1 MQERQRAIVV
11 LGMHRS
17 GTSAIARG
25 LTTLGVEL
33 GDNLMPAAQSNN
45 ERGFWEDQEIVDIN
59 TDILKEL
66 GHTWHSLK
74 PLSTERLASFDNS
87 ELQQRALSY
96 LREFFGDAP
105 LFGLKDPRISLLLPF
120 WLRVFEKAGI
130 QPAFVLSLRHP
141 LSVAHSLHK
150 RDGFTQAK
158 SLYLWL
164 DYMLQGLLHS
174 RGQRVA
180 VLSYDRL
187 MSSPAEQIL
196 RLAEQLGLPAPAE
209 GELAEYIEEFLSS
222 DLQHSRLSADGHELA
237 EQAPSEVIECFDLLR
252 RLADDELAIAST
264 ESQQSIGRLHDH
276 CLALRPTLEALHQ
289 QDRLHSEAL
298 LEARATLDSLQFV
311 IAKQSLELE
320 DAQQRLNDIARL
332 TANLEHSESLLA
344 SSRAS
349 LEEIHRSASWTL
361 TKPLRFAS
369 RMARGRRG
377 EALVSLRNYLHQIGR
392 AIYWRIPAAQRERLL
407 LTAYRRFGFAFNGL
421 GHYERWKRQLDQQAQ
436 PQAHWATELTDI
448 YQVEPCESLEGRIAI
463 HLHMYYSDL
472 AEEFRDYLSHMPF
485 PYDLYVSVKD
495 EIGLRACKAT
505 FANQPNQG
513 SLRVEIVPNRGR
525 DIAPM
530 FCQFG
535 DALKQY
541 DYLLHL
547 HSKKSLFN
555 NGATDGWREYLC
567 QSLAGSERQI
577 RAIFELLSS
586 GKAGIVYPQNFERL
600 HYVANT
606 WLANRAMGHQW
617 CQRLGISDIP
627 DGYFHFPAGS
637 MFWASRQALAP
648 LFEAGITLEDF
659 AEEAGQTDGTFA
671 HCLERLLVLTSQ
683 SQGLPP
689 AILRCQHTNSWSA
702 WRFDSYLARS
712 EEDLQRQI
720 SNPNI
725 KTVAFDIFDTLLLR
739 PLLDPESIKRLTA
752 QRVDKGTAEKYLRYR
767 AIAEARAREKAG
779 RDITTAEIFDE
790 LGRLAGIEK
799 GTLLALRQR
808 EEETEFACVTPR
820 PESIALLRYAKR
832 LGKRVVLLS
841 DMFLPQSVITAML
854 QKSSILQWDKL
865 YISGEI
871 GVRKDTGQLYELALR
886 DEQLQPEQMLMVG
899 DNERSDVQIPGDMG
913 LGLLHV
919 LKPIDLARGL
929 PHWNRLVANVHRRD
943 DLSAELALGLL
954 LRRNFAKIAFGT
966 FRPTA
971 FSQGSAELL
980 GYNVVGPLL
989 THFVTWLRE
998 RAQRDGIERLYFL
1011 SREGKLLKA
1020 AFDLWDEREPAAT
1033 SSRYLVLSRRAVSV
1047 PRLKDFDDVLT
1058 LARPNYFAGTLEN
1071 LLEARFGVTLTDAD
1085 LRDLEARGLW
1095 KARQLLDIGN
1105 NNVSHIEPVLRH
1117 LLPRILAQAEI
1128 EAPALRRY
1136 LEDSQLTAGG
1146 AVAVVDVG
1154 YSGTIQRHLN
1164 AWLKHPVNGYY
1175 LVTDELV
1182 DAFAGEAGVFAD
1194 GCFSDRVSRATR
1206 GNCSL
1211 FDQNFMLEQLLS
1223 ADDAQVN
1230 HYRLDTDGTPLAQ
1243 YQALEDEELAA
1254 REIRHQI
1261 QSGAL
1266 AYLTDVLDVRATLH
1280 ADFLPPRELARDIWS
1295 TFSENPDEDER
1306 QLLKRLVLDDHY
1318 CGRGLVS

>member
-25 LTTLGVEL
+25 LTTLSVEL

-59 TDILKEL
+59 TDVLNEL

-74 PLSTERLASFDNS
+74 PLSTERLACFEGSH
-87 ELQQRALSY
+87 LQQRALKY
-96 LREFFGDAP
+96 LREFFGDP
-105 LFGLKDPRISLLLPF
+105 PVFGLKDPRISLLLPF
-120 WLRVFEKAGI
+120 WLRVFELARI

-141 LSVAHSLHK
+141 LSVANSLHK
-150 RDGFTQAK
+150 RDGFTEAK

-174 RGQRVA
+174 RDQQTI

-187 MSSPAEQIL
+187 MSEPSEQIL
-196 RLAEQLGLPAPAE
+196 RLGEQLRLPTPDEAE
-209 GELAEYIEEFLSS
+209 LGEYIQRFLSTE
-222 DLQHSRLSADGHELA
+222 LQHSRFSFDGHELA
-237 EQAPSEVIECFDLLR
+237 ERAPREVFECFDLLR
-252 RLADDELAIAST
+252 RLADGDLILGSSETHQRI
-264 ESQQSIGRLHDH
+264 ERLREH
-276 CLALRPTLEALHQ
+276 CYALRPTLEALHQ
-289 QDRLHSEAL
+289 QDCLHNEAL
-298 LEARATLDSLQFV
+298 EESRATVDSLQFV

-320 DAQQRLNDIARL
+320 DAQQRLNEIARL

-349 LEEIHRSASWTL
+349 LEEIRRSVSWTL
-361 TKPLRFAS
+361 TKPLRFLS
-369 RMARGRRG
+369 RLARGRPG
-377 EALVSLRNYLHQIGR
+377 EALVSLRNYLHQVGR
-392 AIYWRIPAAQRERLL
+392 TIYWRVPVAQRERLL
-407 LTAYRRFGFAFNGL
+407 LAAYRHFGFAFKGL
-421 GHYERWKRQLDQQAQ
+421 GHYERWKRQLDQQVQ
-436 PQAHWATELTDI
+436 PQAHWPTELTDI
-448 YQVEPCESLEGRIAI
+448 YQVAPCEALEGRVAI
-463 HLHMYYSDL
+463 HLHMYYCDL
-472 AEEFRDYLSHMPF
+472 AEEFRSYLHHMPF
-485 PYDLYVSVKD
+485 RYDLYVSVKD
-495 EIGLRACKAT
+495 EVGLRACKAT
-505 FANQPNQG
+505 FANLPNQDK
-513 SLRVEIVPNRGR
+513 LLVEIVPNRGR

-535 DALKQY
+535 NALKQY

-577 RAIFELLSS
+577 RSIFALLSS

-617 CQRLGISDIP
+617 CQRLGITDIP
-627 DGYFHFPAGS
+627 ESYFHFPAGS
-637 MFWASRQALAP
+637 MFWASRKALAP

-689 AILRCQHTNSWSA
+689 SILRCQHTNSWSA
-702 WRFDSYLARS
+702 WRFDNYLARS
-712 EEDLQRQI
+712 EQDLQRQI
-720 SNPNI
+720 SNPTI

-767 AIAEARAREKAG
+767 AVAEARAREKAG

-854 QKSSILQWDKL
+854 QKAGILQWDKL

-886 DEQLQPEQMLMVG
+886 EEQLQPEQMLMVG

-919 LKPIDLARGL
+919 LKPVDLARGL
-929 PHWNRLVANVHRRD
+929 PHWNRLVADIRSRD

-954 LRRNFAKIAFGT
+954 IRRNFAKIAFGT
-966 FRPTA
+966 FRPGA
-971 FSQGSAELL
+971 ISQGSAELL

-989 THFVTWLRE
+989 THFVTWLRG
-998 RAQRDGIERLYFL
+998 RAHHDGIERLYFL

-1020 AFDLWDEREPAAT
+1020 AFDLWAEREPSAST
-1033 SSRYLVLSRRAVSV
+1033 SHYLVLSRRAVSV
-1047 PRLKDFDDVLT
+1047 PRLSNLEDVLT

-1071 LLEARFGVTLTDAD
+1071 LLDARFGVILDNAD
-1085 LRDLEARGLW
+1085 MRDLEARGLW
-1095 KARQLLDIGN
+1095 STGQLLDIGN
-1105 NNVSHIEPVLRH
+1105 NDVSHIEPVLRH
-1117 LLPRILAQAEI
+1117 LLPRILAQAEL
-1128 EAPALRRY
+1128 EGPALQRY
-1136 LEDSQLTAGG
+1136 LENSDLTGEG
-1146 AVAVVDVG
+1146 AIAVVDVG

-1164 AWLKHPVNGYY
+1164 AWLGRPVNGYY
-1175 LVTDELV
+1175 MVTDELV
-1182 DAFAGEAGVFAD
+1182 DAFAGQSDVFAD
-1194 GCFSDRVSRATR
+1194 GCFSDRVSRASR

-1230 HYRLDTDGTPLAQ
+1230 HYRLDADGMPVAHFQDLG
-1243 YQALEDEELAA
+1243 EEELSA
-1254 REIRHQI
+1254 RDTRHQI
-1261 QSGAL
+1261 QHGAL
-1266 AYLTDVLDVRATLH
+1266 AYLQDVLDVRATLH
-1280 ADFLPPRELARDIWS
+1280 ADFLPPRELAMDIWS
-1295 TFSENPDEDER
+1295 TFSGSPDEDECK
-1306 QLLKRLVLDDHY
+1306 LLKRLVLDDRY

>member
-59 TDILKEL
+59 TDVLEEL

-74 PLSTERLASFDNS
+74 PLSAEGLASFEGS
-87 ELQQRALSY
+87 ALQKRALDY
-96 LREFFGDAP
+96 LREFFGQAP

-120 WLRVFEKAGI
+120 WLRVFELAGI
-130 QPAFVLSLRHP
+130 EPAFILSLRHP
-141 LSVAHSLHK
+141 LSVASSLHK
-150 RDGFTQAK
+150 RDGFSEAK
-158 SLYLWL
+158 GLYLWL

-174 RGQRVA
+174 RGQQAA

-187 MSSPAEQIL
+187 MSAPAEQIR
-196 RLAEQLGLPAPAE
+196 RLATQLNLPAPAQS
-209 GELAEYIEEFLSS
+209 ELSEYIEKFLSA
-222 DLQHSRLSADGHELA
+222 DLQHSRFSRDGNQLVER
-237 EQAPSEVIECFDLLR
+237 APGEVVECFELLH
-252 RLADDELAIAST
+252 RLADDELALGSPEAL
-264 ESQQSIGRLHDH
+264 QQIERLSEH
-276 CLALRPTLEALHQ
+276 CRALRPTLEALHQ
-289 QDRLHSEAL
+289 QDCLHLAAL
-298 LEARATLDSLQFV
+298 QESRATIDSLQFV
-311 IAKQSLELE
+311 IAKQNLELE

-344 SSRAS
+344 SARGS
-349 LEEIHRSASWTL
+349 LDEIQRSVSWTL
-361 TKPLRFAS
+361 TKPVRFAS

-392 AIYWRIPAAQRERLL
+392 SIYWRIPAAQRERLL
-407 LTAYRRFGFAFNGL
+407 LTAYRRFGFAFQGL

-436 PQAHWATELTDI
+436 PPAHWPTELTDI
-448 YQVEPCESLEGRIAI
+448 YQVAPCEALDGRIAI
-463 HLHMYYSDL
+463 HLHMYYCDL
-472 AEEFRDYLSHMPF
+472 AEEFRGYLSHMPF

-495 EIGLRACKAT
+495 EVGLRACKAT
-505 FANQPNQG
+505 FANLPHQG
-513 SLRVEIVPNRGR
+513 SLQVEIVPNRGR

-535 DALKQY
+535 EALKQY

-586 GKAGIVYPQNFERL
+586 RQAGIVYPQNFERL

-617 CQRLGISDIP
+617 CQRLGITDIP
-627 DGYFHFPAGS
+627 ESYFHFPAGS
-637 MFWASRQALAP
+637 MFWASREALAP
-648 LFEAGITLEDF
+648 LFEAGISLDDF

-671 HCLERLLVLTSQ
+671 HCLERLLVLTSR

-702 WRFDSYLARS
+702 WRFDTYLARN
-712 EEDLQRQI
+712 EQDLQRQI
-720 SNPNI
+720 SNPTI

-820 PESIALLRYAKR
+820 PDSIALLRYAKR

-841 DMFLPQSVITAML
+841 DMFLPQPVITAML

-865 YISGEI
+865 YISGEV

-886 DEQLQPEQMLMVG
+886 EEQLLPEQMLMIG

-913 LGLLHV
+913 LDLLHV
-919 LKPIDLARGL
+919 LKPVDLARGL
-929 PHWNRLVANVHRRD
+929 PHWSRLVESIRGRD

-966 FRPTA
+966 FRPAA

-998 RAQRDGIERLYFL
+998 RAERDGTERLYFL

-1020 AFDLWDEREPAAT
+1020 AFDLWEEREPGTASAH
-1033 SSRYLVLSRRAVSV
+1033 YLVLSRRAVSV
-1047 PRLKDFDDVLT
+1047 PRLGDFDDILT
-1058 LARPNYFAGTLEN
+1058 LARPNYFSGTLEN
-1071 LLEARFGVTLTDAD
+1071 LLAARFGVVLDD
-1085 LRDLEARGLW
+1085 VELHDLEARGLW
-1095 KARQLLDIGN
+1095 NAGRLLDIGN
-1105 NNVSHIEPVLRH
+1105 NDVSHIEPVLRH
-1117 LLPRILAQAEI
+1117 LMPRILAQAEL
-1128 EAPALRRY
+1128 EAPALQRY
-1136 LEDSQLTAGG
+1136 LEESGLTDEGKL
-1146 AVAVVDVG
+1146 AVVDVG

-1164 AWLKHPVNGYY
+1164 AWLERPINGYY
-1175 LVTDELV
+1175 MVTDELV
-1182 DAFAGEAGVFAD
+1182 DTFAGHYGVIAD

-1211 FDQNFMLEQLLS
+1211 FDQNFLLEQLLS

-1230 HYRLDTDGTPLAQ
+1230 HYQLEDDGSLAARFQ
-1243 YQALEDEELAA
+1243 DLGDEELAA
-1254 REIRHQI
+1254 RDIRQQI
-1261 QSGAL
+1261 QGGAL
-1266 AYLTDVLDVRATLH
+1266 AYLRDVLDIRATLH
-1280 ADFLPPRELARDIWS
+1280 ADFLPPRDLAKDIWA
-1295 TFSENPDEDER
+1295 TFSVSPDEEER
-1306 QLLKRLVLDDHY
+1306 KLLKQLVLDDHY

>member
-25 LTTLGVEL
+25 LTTLGVDL

-59 TDILKEL
+59 TDVLGAL
-66 GHTWHSLK
+66 GHTWHSLR
-74 PLSTERLASFDNS
+74 PLDAQQLASFDGS
-87 ELQQRALSY
+87 DLQERALNY
-96 LREFFGDAP
+96 LREYFADTP
-105 LFGLKDPRISLLLPF
+105 ILGLKDPRISLLLPF
-120 WLRVFEKAGI
+120 WLRVFERAGI
-130 QPAFVLSLRHP
+130 EPAFVLSLRHP
-141 LSVAHSLHK
+141 LSVASSLHK
-150 RDGFTQAK
+150 RDGFSEAK
-158 SLYLWL
+158 GLYLWL
-164 DYMLQGLLHS
+164 DYMLQGLRYS
-174 RGQRVA
+174 RGQHAA
-180 VLSYDRL
+180 VLSYDQL
-187 MSSPAEQIL
+187 MGDPAQQIL
-196 RLAEQLGLPAPAE
+196 RLGKQLGLPAPTQSQ
-209 GELAEYIEEFLSS
+209 LDDYIEKFLST
-222 DLQHSRLSADGHELA
+222 DLQHSQFSADGHDLIDR
-237 EQAPSEVIECFDLLR
+237 APDEVRECFDLLQ
-252 RLADDELAIAST
+252 RLASDELPLDAPETLSRID
-264 ESQQSIGRLHDH
+264 RLSER
-276 CLALRPTLEALHQ
+276 CKALRSTLEALHQ
-289 QDRLHSEAL
+289 QDCLHSEVL
-298 LEARATLDSLQFV
+298 QESHATIDSLQFV
-311 IAKQSLELE
+311 IARQSLELE
-320 DAQQRLNDIARL
+320 DAQQRLNEIARL
-332 TANLEHSESLLA
+332 SANLEHSQSLLA
-344 SSRAS
+344 GAQRS
-349 LEEIHRSASWTL
+349 LDEIQRSVSWTL

-369 RMARGRRG
+369 RLARGRRG
-377 EALVSLRNYLHQIGR
+377 EALVSLRNYLHQVGR
-392 AIYWRIPAAQRERLL
+392 SIYWRIPPAQRERLL

-421 GHYERWKRQLDQQAQ
+421 GHYERWKRQLEQQAQ
-436 PQAHWATELTDI
+436 PAAHWPTELTDI
-448 YQVEPCESLEGRIAI
+448 YQIAPCDALEGRIAI

-472 AEEFRDYLSHMPF
+472 AEEFRSYLSHMPF

-495 EIGLRACKAT
+495 EVGLRACKAQ
-505 FANQPNQG
+505 FANLPQQG
-513 SLRVEIVPNRGR
+513 TLQVEIVPNRGR

-535 DALKQY
+535 AVLQQY

-577 RAIFELLSS
+577 RSIFQLLSS
-586 GKAGIVYPQNFERL
+586 RQAGIVYPQNFERL

-627 DGYFHFPAGS
+627 ESYFHFPAGS
-637 MFWASRQALAP
+637 MFWASREALAP
-648 LFEAGITLEDF
+648 LFAAGISLDDF

-671 HCLERLLVLTSQ
+671 HCLERLLVLTSR

-689 AILRCQHTNSWSA
+689 AILRCQHSNSWSA

-712 EEDLQRQI
+712 EQDLQRQI
-720 SNPNI
+720 ANPAI
-725 KTVAFDIFDTLLLR
+725 RTVAFDIFDTLLLR

-767 AIAEARAREKAG
+767 AVAEARAREKAG

-799 GTLLALRQR
+799 GTLQALRQR

-841 DMFLPQSVITAML
+841 DMFLPQPVITAML
-854 QKSSILQWDKL
+854 QKARILQWDKL
-865 YISGEI
+865 YISGEV

-886 DEQLQPEQMLMVG
+886 EEQLLPEQMLMVG

-913 LGLLHV
+913 MELLHV
-919 LKPIDLARGL
+919 LKPVDLARGL
-929 PHWNRLVANVHRRD
+929 PHWSRLVENTRGRD

-966 FRPTA
+966 FRPAA

-998 RAQRDGIERLYFL
+998 RAERDGIERLYFL

-1020 AFDLWDEREPAAT
+1020 AFDLWAAREPGTAA
-1033 SSRYLVLSRRAVSV
+1033 SHYLVLSRRAVSV
-1047 PRLKDFDDVLT
+1047 PRLRSFDDVLT
-1058 LARPNYFAGTLEN
+1058 LARPNYFSGTLEN
-1071 LLEARFGVTLTDAD
+1071 LLAARFGVALTEEE
-1085 LRDLEARGLW
+1085 LLDLEARGLW
-1095 KARQLLDIGN
+1095 SAGRLLDIGN
-1105 NNVSHIEPVLRH
+1105 NDVSHIEPVLRH
-1117 LLPRILAQAEI
+1117 LLPRILAQAEL
-1128 EAPALRRY
+1128 EAPALQRY
-1136 LEDSQLTAGG
+1136 LEDSGLTTAG
-1146 AVAVVDVG
+1146 ALAVVDVG

-1164 AWLKHPVNGYY
+1164 AWLERPVNGYY
-1175 LVTDELV
+1175 MVTDELV
-1182 DAFAGEAGVFAD
+1182 DAFASDARVFAD
-1194 GCFSDRVSRATR
+1194 GCFSDRVSRASR

-1211 FDQNFMLEQLLS
+1211 FDQNFLLEQLLS
-1223 ADDAQVN
+1223 ADDAQIN
-1230 HYRLDTDGTPLAQ
+1230 HYQLEADGTLLARFQ
-1243 YQALEDEELAA
+1243 GLGEEELAA
-1254 REIRHQI
+1254 REIRQQI
-1261 QSGAL
+1261 QGGAL
-1266 AYLTDVLDVRATLH
+1266 AYLQDVLDIRATLH
-1280 ADFLPPRELARDIWS
+1280 SDFLPPRDLAKDIWS
-1295 TFSENPDEDER
+1295 TFSVSPDEEER
-1306 QLLKRLVLDDHY
+1306 KLLKRLVLDDHY

>member
-25 LTTLGVEL
+25 LTTLGVVL

-59 TDILKEL
+59 TDILEEL

-74 PLSTERLASFDNS
+74 PLSSQRLASFDGS
-87 ELQQRALSY
+87 ALQERALEY
-96 LREFFGDAP
+96 LREYFGNCRV
-105 LFGLKDPRISLLLPF
+105 FGLKDPRISLLLPF
-120 WLRVFEKAGI
+120 WLRVFELAGI
-130 QPAFVLSLRHP
+130 EPGFVLSLRHP
-141 LSVAHSLHK
+141 LSVAHSLQK
-150 RDGFTQAK
+150 RDGFTEAK

-174 RGQRVA
+174 RGLHA
-180 VLSYDRL
+180 TVLSYDRL
-187 MSSPAEQIL
+187 MSAPAEQIL
-196 RLAEQLGLPAPAE
+196 RLGKQLKLPAPE
-209 GELAEYIEEFLSS
+209 QSELSQYIEKFLSA
-222 DLQHSRLSADGHELA
+222 DLQHSNFSHANRDLLDH
-237 EQAPSEVIECFDLLR
+237 APDEIIECFDLLH
-252 RLADDELAIAST
+252 RLAGDEL
-264 ESQQSIGRLHDH
+264 RLDDPEALLQIERLSER
-276 CLALRPTLEALHQ
+276 CRELRPTLEALHQ
-289 QDRLHSEAL
+289 QDCLHSEAL
-298 LEARATLDSLQFV
+298 LESRATIDSLQFV
-311 IAKQSLELE
+311 IAKQNLELE
-320 DAQQRLNDIARL
+320 DAQQRLNDIVRL

-344 SSRAS
+344 SARRS
-349 LEEIHRSASWTL
+349 LDEIQRSFSWTL
-361 TKPLRFAS
+361 TKPVRFAS

-377 EALVSLRNYLHQIGR
+377 EALISLRNYLHQVGR
-392 AIYWRIPAAQRERLL
+392 SIYWRIPAAQREQLL
-407 LTAYRRFGFAFNGL
+407 MTAYRRFGFVFQGL
-421 GHYERWKRQLDQQAQ
+421 GHYERWRRQHEQQAQ
-436 PQAHWATELTDI
+436 PAANWPTELTDI
-448 YQVEPCESLEGRIAI
+448 YQIAPCEALDGRIAI
-463 HLHMYYSDL
+463 HLHMFYSDL
-472 AEEFRDYLSHMPF
+472 AEEFRGYLGHMPF

-495 EIGLRACKAT
+495 EVGLRTCKT
-505 FANQPNQG
+505 MFANLPQQG
-513 SLRVEIVPNRGR
+513 YLQVEIVPNRGR

-535 DALKQY
+535 EALKQY

-567 QSLAGSERQI
+567 QTLAGSERQI
-577 RAIFELLSS
+577 RSIFELLST
-586 GKAGIVYPQNFERL
+586 GQAGIVYPQNFERL

-606 WLANRAMGHQW
+606 WLANRAMGQQW
-617 CQRLGISDIP
+617 CQRLGITDIP
-627 DGYFHFPAGS
+627 ESYFHFPAGS

-648 LFEAGITLEDF
+648 LFQAGITLDDF
-659 AEEAGQTDGTFA
+659 AEESGQTDGTFA
-671 HCLERLLVLTSQ
+671 HCLERLLVLTSR

-689 AILRCQHTNSWSA
+689 AILRCQNTNSWSA
-702 WRFDSYLARS
+702 WRFDNYLARS
-712 EEDLQRQI
+712 EQDLQRQI
-720 SNPNI
+720 ANPTI
-725 KTVAFDIFDTLLLR
+725 KTIAFDIFDTLLLR

-779 RDITTAEIFDE
+779 RDITTTQIFEE

-820 PESIALLRYAKR
+820 PDSINLLRYAKR

-854 QKSSILQWDKL
+854 QKSGILQWDKL
-865 YISGEI
+865 YISGEV

-886 DEQLQPEQMLMVG
+886 EEQLQPEQMLMVG

-913 LGLLHV
+913 LELLHV
-919 LKPIDLARGL
+919 LKPVDLARGL
-929 PHWNRLVANVHRRD
+929 PHWNRLVENVRGRD

-966 FRPTA
+966 FRPAA

-998 RAQRDGIERLYFL
+998 RAERDGIERLYFL

-1020 AFDLWDEREPAAT
+1020 AYDLWSAREPGTA
-1033 SSRYLVLSRRAVSV
+1033 SSHYLVLSRRAVSV
-1047 PRLKDFDDVLT
+1047 PRLRDYDDVLT
-1058 LARPNYFAGTLEN
+1058 LARPNYFSGTLEN
-1071 LLEARFGVTLTDAD
+1071 LLAARFGVILDAAE

-1095 KARQLLDIGN
+1095 SAGQLLDIGN
-1105 NNVSHIEPVLRH
+1105 NDVSHIEPVLRH
-1117 LLPRILAQAEI
+1117 LLPRILAQAEL
-1128 EAPALRRY
+1128 EAPALQRY
-1136 LEDSQLTAGG
+1136 LEDCGLTEEGEL
-1146 AVAVVDVG
+1146 AVVDVG

-1164 AWLKHPVNGYY
+1164 AWLERPIHGFYM
-1175 LVTDELV
+1175 VTDELV
-1182 DAFAGEAGVFAD
+1182 EAFAGPCGVFAD
-1194 GCFSDRVSRATR
+1194 GCFSDRVSRASR

-1211 FDQNFMLEQLLS
+1211 FDQNFLLEQLLS

-1230 HYRLDTDGTPLAQ
+1230 HYQLEADGTLTTRFQ
-1243 YQALEDEELAA
+1243 DLGEEELAA
-1254 REIRHQI
+1254 REIRQQI
-1261 QSGAL
+1261 QGGAL
-1266 AYLTDVLDVRATLH
+1266 AYLQDVLDIRATLH

-1295 TFSENPDEDER
+1295 TFSASPDDEER
-1306 QLLKRLVLDDHY
+1306 KLLKRLVLDDHY

>member
-33 GDNLMPAAQSNN
+33 GDNLMPAAQGNN

-74 PLSTERLASFDNS
+74 PLASERLASFEGS
-87 ELQQRALSY
+87 HLQQRALDY

-105 LFGLKDPRISLLLPF
+105 VFGLKDPRISLLLPF
-120 WLRVFEKAGI
+120 WLRIFELANI
-130 QPAFVLSLRHP
+130 EPAFILSLRHP
-141 LSVAHSLHK
+141 LSVANSLHK
-150 RDGFTQAK
+150 RDGFTEAK

-164 DYMLQGLLHS
+164 DYILQGLLHS
-174 RGQRVA
+174 RGRQAV

-187 MSSPAEQIL
+187 MGAPAEQIR
-196 RLAEQLGLPAPAE
+196 RLGEQLQLPAPTDV
-209 GELAEYIEEFLSS
+209 ELDEYIEKFLSA
-222 DLQHSRLSADGHELA
+222 DLQHSRFSRDSDELA
-237 EQAPSEVIECFDLLR
+237 ERAPREVIECFDLLL
-252 RLADDELAIAST
+252 RLADDELALGSSETLLRI
-264 ESQQSIGRLHDH
+264 EHLSQHCRTLH
-276 CLALRPTLEALHQ
+276 PTLEALHQ
-289 QDRLHSEAL
+289 QDSLHTAAL
-298 LEARATLDSLQFV
+298 QEARATLDSLQFV

-332 TANLEHSESLLA
+332 TANLEHSTSLLA

-349 LEEIHRSASWTL
+349 LEEIQRSASWTL

-369 RMARGRRG
+369 RIARGRRG
-377 EALVSLRNYLHQIGR
+377 EALVSLRNYLHQVGR
-392 AIYWRIPAAQRERLL
+392 SIYWRIPAAQRERLL
-407 LTAYRRFGFAFNGL
+407 MAAYRRFGFAFNGL
-421 GHYERWKRQLDQQAQ
+421 GHYERWKRQLDQQA
-436 PQAHWATELTDI
+436 PSQAHWPTELTDI
-448 YQVEPCESLEGRIAI
+448 YQIEPCENLDGRVAI

-472 AEEFRDYLSHMPF
+472 TEEFRGYLSHMPF

-495 EIGLRACKAT
+495 EVGLRACQAM
-505 FANQPNQG
+505 FVNLPHQG
-513 SLRVEIVPNRGR
+513 SLQVEIVPNRGR

-535 DALKQY
+535 EALKQY

-567 QSLAGSERQI
+567 QSMAGSERQI
-577 RAIFELLSS
+577 RSIFELLSS

-617 CQRLGISDIP
+617 CQRLGITEIP
-627 DGYFHFPAGS
+627 ESYFHFPAGS

-648 LFEAGITLEDF
+648 LFNAGITLEDF

-702 WRFDSYLARS
+702 WRFDNYLARS
-712 EEDLQRQI
+712 EQDLQRQI
-720 SNPNI
+720 SNPTI

-767 AIAEARAREKAG
+767 AAAEARAREKAG

-854 QKSSILQWDKL
+854 QKSGVLQWDKL
-865 YISGEI
+865 YVSGEI

-886 DEQLQPEQMLMVG
+886 EEQLLPEQMLMVG

-913 LGLLHV
+913 LDLLHV

-929 PHWNRLVANVHRRD
+929 PHWNRLVDNVRSRN

-966 FRPTA
+966 FRPAA

-1011 SREGKLLKA
+1011 SREGKLLKT
-1020 AFDLWDEREPAAT
+1020 AFDLWDEREPGTA

-1047 PRLKDFDDVLT
+1047 PRLSDFEEVLT
-1058 LARPNYFAGTLEN
+1058 LARPNYFSGTLEN
-1071 LLEARFGVTLTDAD
+1071 LLEARFGVVLDKAD
-1085 LRDLEARGLW
+1085 LQDLDARGLW
-1095 KARQLLDIGN
+1095 KSGQLLDIGN
-1105 NNVSHIEPVLRH
+1105 NDVSHIEPVLRH
-1117 LLPRILAQAEI
+1117 LLPRILTQAAAES
-1128 EAPALRRY
+1128 PALLRY
-1136 LEDSQLTAGG
+1136 LEDSQLTAEG

-1164 AWLKHPVNGYY
+1164 AWLEKPINGYY
-1175 LVTDELV
+1175 MVTDELV
-1182 DAFAGEAGVFAD
+1182 DAFVGDAGVFAD

-1206 GNCSL
+1206 GNCTL

-1230 HYRLDTDGTPLAQ
+1230 HYRLDADSTPVAH
-1243 YQALEDEELAA
+1243 YQALGDEELAA
-1254 REIRHQI
+1254 REIRQQI
-1261 QSGAL
+1261 QAGAL
-1266 AYLTDVLDVRATLH
+1266 AYLQDVLDVRATLH
-1280 ADFLPPRELARDIWS
+1280 ADFLPPRDLAKDIWS
-1295 TFSENPDEDER
+1295 TFSVNPDEEER
-1306 QLLKRLVLDDHY
+1306 KLLKRLVLDDHY